1 MVREGGWAK
10 GGWTH
15 FWCGPVV
22 SLVLF
27 SGRLKAKW
35 KRPLGSSELRL
46 PSGAV
51 LENVTLDSQED
62 YTVGLSQPAC
72 HTQRK
77 RKVSPLQ
84 WKGRNQKNKT
94 STLNQ
99 QPQFSIRKTKVTVL
113 IPAEDR
119 DIKREMIDVGVIL
132 IHPWRNKNSS
142 ISLILRNCK
151 NPSLLEDKHGTEVWG
166 LPFQWDLVIGNYCP
180 QFSSPTSTRLT
191 LAELIIK
198 TANVSLALCQGFIYI
213 LYTDPEI
220 LTTTNPLK
228 FALLLLSPFPRWRK
242 LKYQNKWFM

>member
-1 MVREGGWAK
+1 MVREGDWAK
-10 GGWTH
+10 AGWMH

-22 SLVLF
+22 SLF

-46 PSGAV
+46 PSWAV
-51 LENVTLDSQED
+51 LENINLDSQEG

-94 STLNQ
+94 NTLNQ
-99 QPQFSIRKTKVTVL
+99 QPQFFIRKTKVTVL

-119 DIKREMIDVGVIL
+119 DIKREKIEVGIIL

-142 ISLILRNCK
+142 ISLILRNCE

-166 LPFQWDLVIGNYCP
+166 LPF
-180 QFSSPTSTRLT
+180 
-191 LAELIIK
+191 
-198 TANVSLALCQGFIYI
+198 
-213 LYTDPEI
+213 
-220 LTTTNPLK
+220 
-228 FALLLLSPFPRWRK
+228 
-242 LKYQNKWFM
+242 